1 MKRDFPHIS
10 KLLFVLL
17 LIFGLAGCVEED
29 ISPSELVS
37 VSSPQGQFLLYSP
50 DNSRFAFEI
59 STQKQENNRIEYV
72 RVLLSLENGRSFEHA
87 LIRNFPSN
95 LSLSLREAVAS
106 IEQVELSELS
116 KESVIKVKFL
126 AKKENAGEEV
136 LNTELD
142 LPISCPAPGIAGT
155 YQATTYGKSGPG
167 GGGTFSDIVATI
179 EITKINEFEF
189 RISDA
194 SAGVF
199 AEIWA
204 AKAEPA
210 RLIENC
216 RELSFPSFTD
226 QFDDQFSGEAKLQA
240 DGSIEL
246 KWQTSYG
253 DSGRTLFRK

>member
-1 MKRDFPHIS
+1 MKSLIPNIS
-10 KLLFVLL
+10 SFFYILL
-17 LIFGLAGCVEED
+17 LMLVSQSCLEEN

-59 STQKQENNRIEYV
+59 NTQNQENNRIEYV
-72 RVLLSLENGRSFEHA
+72 RVMLSVENGKSYEHD
-87 LIRNFPSN
+87 LIRNFPSRVSM
-95 LSLSLREAVAS
+95 SLNAAIAS
-106 IEQVELSELS
+106 IEQIELSDLS
-116 KESVIKVKFL
+116 RESMIKVKFL

-136 LNTELD
+136 LNIELD
-142 LPISCPAPGIAGT
+142 LPISCPPPGLAGT

-167 GGGTFSDIVATI
+167 GGGKFSDIIASI
-179 EITKINEFEF
+179 EISKINEFEF
-189 RISDA
+189 QISDA

-199 AEIWA
+199 SEIWA
-204 AKAEPA
+204 AKPEPA

-216 RELSFPSFTD
+216 RELIFPSFTD
-226 QFDDQFSGEAKLQA
+226 QFHDQFSGEAKLQA